1 MKKPE
6 GKPEEVYIAHG
17 EAEAQIIK
25 AKLESCDIPA
35 MLISNAAP
43 SVHVFV
49 IDGLGEYRVMVPH
62 SLADQAR
69 QLLEGDE
76 DV

>member
-6 GKPEEVYIAHG
+6 EKPEEVYLAHG

-43 SVHVFV
+43 SVHVFA
-49 IDGLGEYRVMVPH
+49 IDGLGEYHVMVPH
-62 SLADQAR
+62 SMADQAR